1 MTSIILPIKPQY
13 VNRILDGS
21 KKFEFRL
28 NLIKN
33 LKYLGKCKQEIKK
46 IYIYETAP
54 TKKVVAEV
62 VVDYVLEGT
71 PEEIW
76 SKCEKYSGINK
87 KDYDNYFNNCKE
99 AIAYKIGDVKRYEI
113 PKLLSEYGVN
123 YVPQSFVYI
132 R

>member
-21 KKFEFRL
+21 KKFEFR
-28 NLIKN
+28 KR
-33 LKYLGKCKQEIKK
+33 KCKQEIKK

>member
-21 KKFEFRL
+21 KKFEFR
-28 NLIKN
+28 KR
-33 LKYLGKCKQEIKK
+33 KCKQEIKK

-71 PEEIW
+71 PEEIC